1 MDRRRLLLVVAAVIA
16 ALGVALV
23 FVYAKGAD
31 DRAAQKYDT
40 VDVLTVAA
48 GKTILPGE
56 SIDAALQAGKIVKAP
71 VPKDQLLDGASDDTT
86 ALKDKIALTTLYA
99 GEQVIPAKFGG
110 VGDELDVASLPIPTG
125 MIGKFE
131 QFDLPIG
138 TFILPGSQV
147 AVFVSVP
154 GQASCLLIDRV
165 PVIAVG
171 ASTSAAGT
179 DNVDSESSNSSG
191 SEDAPP
197 LTLAVT
203 QRQFEL
209 LESAKALGPLSVG
222 LLNSESKVHS
232 GTCAA
237 GLVPTSGR

>member
-1 MDRRRLLLVVAAVIA
+1 MIA

-71 VPKDQLLDGASDDTT
+71 VPKDQLLDGASADTT

-99 GEQVIPAKFGG
+99 GEQVIPSKFGG
-110 VGDELDVASLPIPTG
+110 VGDELDVVSLPLPTG
-125 MIGKFE
+125 TIGKFE

-147 AVFVSVP
+147 AVFVTVA
-154 GQASCLLIDRV
+154 GQPSCLLIDRV

-179 DNVDSESSNSSG
+179 DNVDNQSNG
-191 SEDAPP
+191 TEADNAPP

-209 LESAKALGPLSVG
+209 LESAKTLGTMTVG
-222 LLNSESKVHS
+222 LLNSESKVRAGS
-232 GTCAA
+232 CAA
-237 GLVPTSGR
+237 GLIPTNGQ